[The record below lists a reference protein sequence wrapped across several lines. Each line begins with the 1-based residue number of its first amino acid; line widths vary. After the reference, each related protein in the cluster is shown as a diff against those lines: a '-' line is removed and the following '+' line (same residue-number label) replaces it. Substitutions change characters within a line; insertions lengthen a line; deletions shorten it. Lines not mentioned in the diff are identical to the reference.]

1 MKLQRLW
8 TGSPPDLEPV
18 VELRPAS
25 DPSTRMNELAQAFD
39 RAQQETGCIERS
51 DVSTGGC
58 AELAGAVRALVVAG
72 RADGSPP
79 ERVLAVIKS
88 VTRPYFVDGVDE
100 VHGDRL
106 QTLIL
111 HEFIAS
117 YYDLTL
123 PALRVPQVSE

>member
-8 TGSPPDLEPV
+8 TGSPPNLAPV
-18 VELRPAS
+18 VGPHPAS
-25 DPSTRMNELAQAFD
+25 DPITRMSELAHAFD

-51 DVSTGGC
+51 DASTGGC

-88 VTRPYFVDGVDE
+88 ATRPYFVDGVDE

-111 HEFIAS
+111 RQFIAS

-123 PALRVPQVSE
+123 PDLRMPRASE